1 MMTTLTA
8 RPEAITFDPQQSAL
22 IVVDMQNAYAT
33 PGGYLD
39 LAGFDVSTTRPV
51 IANIQTAVTAARAAG
66 MLIIWFQNGWD
77 EQYVEAGG
85 PGSPNFHKSNALK
98 TMRKQPQ
105 LQGKLLAKGS
115 WDYQLVDELVPQPG
129 DIVLPKPRNNR
140 FLQYAAGQ
148 HFAQP
153 WNTPSGF
160 HRYRYQRLRR
170 IDATRRL
177 FSGVFRRGA
186 GRRNS
191 PGGAGICA
199 ESCVVQ
205 YRNLFWLG
213 QRRRNVL
220 RRAFSHVLCSYRLRS
235 LTMPKSVIIPAGSSA
250 PLAPFVPGT
259 LADGVV
265 YVSGTLAFD
274 QHNNMLFA
282 DDPKAQTRHVLE
294 TIRKVIETAG
304 GTMADVTFNS
314 IFITDWKNYAA
325 INEIYAE
332 FFPGDKPARFCIQC
346 GLVKPDAL
354 VEIATIAHIAK

>member
-115 WDYQLVDELVPQPG
+115 GIINWWMNWCRSPAILCCRSRATAVSSIRRWTAFCAAVEYAIWFSPVS
-129 DIVLPKPRNNR
+129 LPTSASNR
-140 FLQYAAGQ
+140 RYATA
-148 HFAQP
+148 
-153 WNTPSGF
+153 
-160 HRYRYQRLRR
+160 
-170 IDATRRL
+170 

-186 GRRNS
+186 GRRNTPS
-191 PGGAGICA
+191 GAGICT
-199 ESCVVQ
+199 EGRVVQ
-205 YRNLFWLG
+205 YRNLFGW
-213 QRRRNVL
+213 
-220 RRAFSHVLCSYRLRS
+220 
-235 LTMPKSVIIPAGSSA
+235 
-250 PLAPFVPGT
+250 
-259 LADGVV
+259 
-265 YVSGTLAFD
+265 VSD
-274 QHNNMLFA
+274 
-282 DDPKAQTRHVLE
+282 VE
-294 TIRKVIETAG
+294 T
-304 GTMADVTFNS
+304 
-314 IFITDWKNYAA
+314 
-325 INEIYAE
+325 
-332 FFPGDKPARFCIQC
+332 FC
-346 GLVKPDAL
+346 DAL
-354 VEIATIAHIAK
+354 SPTSFARIA